1 MGVNVGEGDVIVFS
15 GMDYRQERDGVEETW
30 IRYLSVQFE
39 FLKYTLSNLWLMS
52 TFLPKILS

>member
-15 GMDYRQERDGVEETW
+15 GMDYRQERDGVEATW

-39 FLKYTLSNLWLMS
+39 FLKYTLFNLWLIS

>member
-39 FLKYTLSNLWLMS
+39 FLKYTLFNLWLMS